1 MSQIDLDINRAVRS
15 VLVKHWI
22 DLGRLSVRSTDGKL
36 YVRGALSRIAGV
48 NEELTSAIVD
58 AMFSEI
64 KRIRNLRQV
73 YPMLENWT
81 NDSGSWNQVGGKVNQ
96 QGEQQTAPR
105 ATGIFDIKNKENTFT
120 EL

>member
-1 MSQIDLDINRAVRS
+1 MSQIDLDINRAVRT

-36 YVRGALSRIAGV
+36 YIRGALSRIAGI

-73 YPMLENWT
+73 YPLLENWT
-81 NDSGSWNQVGGKVNQ
+81 NDSGSWCQVGGKVQQ
-96 QGEQQTAPR
+96 QGEQQQAPR
-105 ATGIFDIKNKENTFT
+105 SPGVFEIKHKETTIT